1 MSNYKL
7 FDKDIIIIPKKYDFI
22 EVIGA
27 ARNPGRYPFITGK
40 EVEDYIDMA
49 GGVTGNST
57 SKYYIIQSGTGDRIF
72 L

>member
-1 MSNYKL
+1 MIEL
-7 FDKDIIIIPKKYDFI
+7 RETQVDIP
-22 EVIGA
+22 
-27 ARNPGRYPFITGK
+27 ITGK

-72 L
+72 IRILRV